1 MYKNIMVPVDLSHAD
16 QLDKAIATA
25 ATLGRL
31 YGSRMSIVGVTSSA
45 PGAAGHNPEEHARK
59 LNAFTAEQSSR
70 HGAPFESVPLTSH
83 DPGVDLDDRLKQ
95 AAEELG
101 ADLVV
106 MASHVPGFLDHFF
119 SSRAGYLASHVGISV
134 FIVR

>member
-1 MYKNIMVPVDLSHAD
+1 MYKNIMVPVDLSHTE
-16 QLDKAIATA
+16 QVEKAISTA

-31 YGSRMSIVGVTSSA
+31 YGSKLSIVGVTSTA
-45 PGAAGHNPEEHARK
+45 PGAAGHNPPEHAER
-59 LNAFTAEQSSR
+59 LNAFCAEQSTK
-70 HGAPFESVPLTSH
+70 HGTPFHSVPLISH
-83 DPGVDLDDRLKQ
+83 DPGTDLDDRLKE

-119 SSRAGYLASHVGISV
+119 SSRAGYLASHVAISV

>member
-16 QLDKAIATA
+16 QLEKAIATA

-45 PGAAGHNPEEHARK
+45 PGAAGHNPEEYASK
-59 LNAFTAEQSSR
+59 LDAYAAEQSSK
-70 HGAPFESVPLTSH
+70 HGTAFESVPLTSH
-83 DPGVDLDDRLKQ
+83 DPGVDLDERLKL
-95 AAEELG
+95 AAEDLG